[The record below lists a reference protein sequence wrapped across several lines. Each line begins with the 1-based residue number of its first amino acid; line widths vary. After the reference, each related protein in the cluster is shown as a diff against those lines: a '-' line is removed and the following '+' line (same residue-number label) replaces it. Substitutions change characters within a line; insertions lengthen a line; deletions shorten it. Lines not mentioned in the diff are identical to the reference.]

1 MERWCNLQYQVVHN
15 ISTPTHPYPPT
26 AVPGG
31 TQYPLPHTFNIC
43 SIRWNAEATCSTRW
57 YTVFP
62 TPISLRIF
70 SARWHTDTN
79 CNTRWYTLR
88 TPTPLYS
95 CSARWCAVINCS
107 TRWYTVL
114 PHYLQCQVAL
124 ICQLQCQLLGSS
136 PNPHIPMQCQ
146 MARLYAKFSTRWHA
160 LLPIP
165 ISLCSAMWNNDT
177 SCSTRWYACAPHP
190 HTPQYPQC
198 HVVRSFYAIREWGHQ
213 WQAGNQQCRTKVQ
226 TGYHAVGNRSI
237 FHSDIN
243 YKWLLRNVMFN
254 EEKK

>member
-1 MERWCNLQYQVVHN
+1 MERWRNLQYQVVHN
-15 ISTPTHPYPPT
+15 ISTPTHPYLPT

-31 TQYPLPHTFNIC
+31 TPYPLPHTFNIC
-43 SIRWNAEATCSTRW
+43 NIRWNAEATCSTRW

-107 TRWYTVL
+107 TRWYMVL

-136 PNPHIPMQCQ
+136 PNPHAVPDGSLICQIQYKMACTTPNPYIP
-146 MARLYAKFSTRWHA
+146 L
-160 LLPIP
+160 
-165 ISLCSAMWNNDT
+165 
-177 SCSTRWYACAPHP
+177 
-190 HTPQYPQC
+190 QC
-198 HVVRSFYAIREWGHQ
+198 HVE
-213 WQAGNQQCRTKVQ
+213 QCYQ
-226 TGYHAVGNRSI
+226 LQY
-237 FHSDIN
+237 
-243 YKWLLRNVMFN
+243 
-254 EEKK
+254 